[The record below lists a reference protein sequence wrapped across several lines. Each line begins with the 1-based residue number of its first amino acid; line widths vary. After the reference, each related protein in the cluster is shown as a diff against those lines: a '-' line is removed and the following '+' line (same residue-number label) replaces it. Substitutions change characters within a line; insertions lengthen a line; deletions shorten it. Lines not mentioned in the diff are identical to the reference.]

1 METFS
6 RKTFVPF
13 LILCCSFVPAH
24 KADAQSNLSWS
35 AAKQGAFVTALAQ
48 YGNRTF
54 VATEDFGVWMWDSQS
69 RRWSQFNAAN
79 SGIADDN
86 IYALAVDKQGRV
98 WAGTLR
104 HGVSVYN
111 GKTWRNYDV
120 ADGPLGERVFDIAVC
135 PTDGNVWIA
144 TNAGLARYLTG
155 KKAWRYYTRANG
167 LPSDQIQTLAF
178 DKEGNLFAG
187 TQCDGLAMADAK
199 DSYAKWRLAAAPSD
213 QPGAEPQ
220 GKGLPSNLINDV
232 LVARNGTIYVA
243 TTCGLAQS
251 TDKGQTWSYTRGAD
265 YADKVRGRRL
275 GLPYARWQPKAGAGL
290 SEDYVTALAE
300 DATGMLWV
308 GHRQK
313 AYEVFDPKTNQR
325 VLDGSNKAFDVNS
338 GKASGEYVTSILPI
352 AGSAPL
358 LGRYGIGL
366 TTAPKPFGLPK
377 ASPSALSTLSNV
389 AVDFPNPAEAPSAT
403 TLAAML
409 SNVRKLRAPSPNG
422 SVAYLGEDWRTWG
435 DWVGRYGRRYA
446 ILCATQSPASDEFIS
461 GSFYGADG
469 DIGLHHRKGD
479 VLRSF
484 LAIIQTDNPKV
495 LYDPILGY
503 RREAEWDD
511 HGETYPKTD
520 QGPDIWVTINVPEG
534 VHRATL
540 YFYNKDAHE
549 GDNRFRDYLLEV
561 KNWNP
566 RIDKAEASPTLAK
579 ARVRDFW
586 GPVYKQFWVVGPNKY
601 YIKIGKN
608 NSHNTILQSVML
620 DSLTGKGPTTADILR
635 SIRASGTVLPANAT
649 IASKPRSD
657 PYHLDEMG
665 EVQYNPPPL
674 SDLPN
679 LSVTQKIAA
688 DLWKQMDE
696 AYLQQTGV
704 ALQNPYRLLAYRAV
718 TKMAQSKDPSQTA
731 ALSNLTD
738 NWRWRL
744 KLWTAED
751 RTKFQEVMKAGY
763 RSRLAQ
769 KKFREGKVPVT
780 VPVGNG
786 EFIEVWREPD
796 AGMKDL
802 FEFGKRQA
810 EINKKKA
817 QEMGKSKK

>member
-1 METFS
+1 MEMFS
-6 RKTFVPF
+6 RKTFLSL
-13 LILCCSFVPAH
+13 LILCCLFVSTHQAN
-24 KADAQSNLSWS
+24 AQSNPSWS
-35 AAKQGAFVTALAQ
+35 TTKQGAFVTALAQ

-54 VATEDFGVWMWDSQS
+54 VATEDFGVWMRDTQTK
-69 RRWSQFNAAN
+69 RWSQFNAAN

-86 IYALAVDKQGRV
+86 IYALAVDKQGRT

-120 ADGPLGERVFDIAVC
+120 TDGPLGERVFDIAVC

-155 KKAWRYYTRANG
+155 KKAWHYYTRANG

-178 DKEGNLFAG
+178 DKDGNLFAG

-199 DSYAKWRLAAAPSD
+199 DSYAKWRLVAAPSD

-232 LVARNGTIYVA
+232 LVARNGTIYVG

-275 GLPYARWQPKAGAGL
+275 GLPYARWKPKAGAGL

-300 DATGMLWV
+300 DAAGILWV

-325 VLDGSNKAFDVNS
+325 VLDGSNKSFDVNS
-338 GKASGEYVTSILPI
+338 GKASGEYVTSILPV
-352 AGSAPL
+352 AGSAPF

-366 TTAPKPFGLPK
+366 TTAPKLLATTKEVQG
-377 ASPSALSTLSNV
+377 ASSTASIV
-389 AVDFPNPAEAPSAT
+389 AVDFPNPAEPPSAM

-409 SNVRKLRAPSPNG
+409 SNVRKLRAPLTG
-422 SVAYLGEDWRTWG
+422 GRVAYLGEDWRTWG

-446 ILCATQSPASDEFIS
+446 ILCATQSPASDEFVS
-461 GSFYGADG
+461 DGFYKADG
-469 DIGLHHRKGD
+469 DIGLHHRKD
-479 VLRSF
+479 DELRSF
-484 LAIIQTDNPKV
+484 IQTVQTDNPKV
-495 LYDPILGY
+495 LYDPILSY

-511 HGETYPKTD
+511 HGETYPQTD

-540 YFYNKDAHE
+540 YFYNKDGHD
-549 GDNRFRDYLLEV
+549 GDNRFRDYLIEV

-566 RIDKAEASPTLAK
+566 RLDKAEASPTLAK

-586 GPVYKQFWVVGPNKY
+586 GPVYKQFWVAGPNKY

-635 SIRASGTVLPANAT
+635 SMREAGVALAANAT
-649 IASKPRSD
+649 IVSRPRFD

-665 EVQYNPPPL
+665 EVQYHPFPV
-674 SDLPN
+674 SDVSN
-679 LSVTQKIAA
+679 LSTTQKIAA
-688 DLWKQMDE
+688 DLWQQMDE

-718 TKMAQSKDPSQTA
+718 TKVAQSKDPSQTA
-731 ALSNLTD
+731 ALSNLAD

-744 KLWTAED
+744 KMWTAED

-763 RSRLAQ
+763 QSRLAQ
-769 KKFREGKVPVT
+769 IKFREGKVPFS

-786 EFIEVWREPD
+786 EVVLVWREPD
-796 AGMKDL
+796 ARMKAMM
-802 FEFGKRQA
+802 EFGKHQF
-810 EINKKKA
+810 EIDKQKA
-817 QEMGKSKK
+817 QEKEKSKK

>member
-1 METFS
+1 MQCRLDTPTKKGNVAAWKCSPAKLFS
-6 RKTFVPF
+6 LSSYSAVHSF
-13 LILCCSFVPAH
+13 LRTSVSTHQAN
-24 KADAQSNLSWS
+24 AQSNLSWS
-35 AAKQGAFVTALAQ
+35 TTKQGAFVTALAQ

-54 VATEDFGVWMWDSQS
+54 VATEDFGVWMRDAQTK
-69 RRWSQFNAAN
+69 RWSQFNAAN

-86 IYALAVDKQGRV
+86 IYALAVDKQGRT

-120 ADGPLGERVFDIAVC
+120 TDGPLGERVFDIAVC

-155 KKAWRYYTRANG
+155 KKAWHYYTRANG

-178 DKEGNLFAG
+178 DKDGNLFAG

-199 DSYAKWRLAAAPSD
+199 DSYAKWRLVAAPSD
-213 QPGAEPQ
+213 QPGTEPQ

-232 LVARNGTIYVA
+232 LVARNGTIYVG

-275 GLPYARWQPKAGAGL
+275 GLPYARWKPKDGAGL

-300 DATGMLWV
+300 DAAGMLWV

-325 VLDGSNKAFDVNS
+325 VLDGSNKSFDVNS
-338 GKASGEYVTSILPI
+338 GKASGEYVTSILSV
-352 AGSAPL
+352 AGSAPF
-358 LGRYGIGL
+358 LGHYGIGL
-366 TTAPKPFGLPK
+366 TTAPKLLATAKEVQG
-377 ASPSALSTLSNV
+377 ASSTASIV
-389 AVDFPNPAEAPSAT
+389 AVEFPNPAEAPSAT
-403 TLAAML
+403 TLATML
-409 SNVRKLRAPSPNG
+409 SNVQKLRTPLPNG
-422 SVAYLGEDWRTWG
+422 TANYLGEDWRTWD

-446 ILCATQSPASDEFIS
+446 ILAATQSPASDEFIS
-461 GSFYGADG
+461 DPYYEADG
-469 DIGLHHRKGD
+469 DIGLHHRKDD

-534 VHRATL
+534 VHRAIL

-561 KNWNP
+561 KSWNP
-566 RIDKAEASPTLAK
+566 RIDKAEASRTLAK

-586 GPVYKQFWVVGPNKY
+586 GPVYKQFLVSGPSKY

-608 NSHNTILQSVML
+608 NSHNTIVQSVML
-620 DSLTGKGPTTADILR
+620 DSLTGKGPTEADIVRRLE
-635 SIRASGTVLPANAT
+635 AYGTVLPANA
-649 IASKPRSD
+649 KLVGRPHFD

-674 SDLPN
+674 VEIPN

-696 AYLQQTGV
+696 AYLLQTGV
-704 ALQNPYRLLAYRAV
+704 VSQSVYRTLAYRAV
-718 TKMAQSKDPSQTA
+718 TKMAQTKDLSQTA
-731 ALSNLTD
+731 ALRVCLQS
-738 NWRWRL
+738 
-744 KLWTAED
+744 
-751 RTKFQEVMKAGY
+751 QE
-763 RSRLAQ
+763 
-769 KKFREGKVPVT
+769 
-780 VPVGNG
+780 
-786 EFIEVWREPD
+786 
-796 AGMKDL
+796 
-802 FEFGKRQA
+802 
-810 EINKKKA
+810 
-817 QEMGKSKK
+817 